1 MYVRSM
7 EEKREEEMRQQFRD
21 DIKFFLSKDQFNL
34 NDFHERVTVSVHLS
48 NQFVGSSEV
57 QVNAEVDAVWK

>member
-57 QVNAEVDAVWK
+57 